1 MLVLTLIRLLRDI
14 SGLIAVIG
22 ALFTGVFVRG
32 EFQYTDWR
40 QRWGNKDQVVILGF
54 AIVTLTAAVT
64 WFLAQRKERATV
76 DRRNLKSRQCSYLV
90 SN

>member
-1 MLVLTLIRLLRDI
+1 MLVLILIRLLRDI

-22 ALFTGVFVRG
+22 ALFTGVLVRS
-32 EFQYTDWR
+32 EFLHADWR
-40 QRWGNKDQVVILGF
+40 ERWGNKDQVVILGF
-54 AIVTLTAAVT
+54 AIVTLTTAVI

-76 DRRNLKSRQCSYLV
+76 DQRNLKSRQCGYLI